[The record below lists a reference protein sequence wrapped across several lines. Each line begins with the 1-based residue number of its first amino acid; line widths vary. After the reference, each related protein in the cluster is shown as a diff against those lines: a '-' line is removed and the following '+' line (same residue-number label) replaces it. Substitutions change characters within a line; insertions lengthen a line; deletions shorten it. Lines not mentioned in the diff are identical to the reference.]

1 MCRYLASRRPCV
13 AVGVVTGSF
22 SSVRRDRLVVTA
34 YGSAGGSDG
43 GRWSAGGSD
52 RAGDR
57 SRDQVQQQHI
67 LRPSPPPLVTAGMPG
82 SHWSRLKR
90 ERDRT

>member
-34 YGSAGGSDG
+34 YGSAGGSD
-43 GRWSAGGSD
+43 
-52 RAGDR
+52 
-57 SRDQVQQQHI
+57 
-67 LRPSPPPLVTAGMPG
+67 PPPPGDCRYARLSLVKTQ
-82 SHWSRLKR
+82 
-90 ERDRT
+90 T